1 MTEHLP
7 ADAQGEPQ
15 YERAEVLRAGVPYV
29 RGWAEARSA
38 AVALAEE
45 LRALGLE
52 SAFAYLRADVNLNG
66 EGFIRL
72 DLVTS
77 ETAQR
82 LADLLALGL
91 CIEIERLPTH
101 QSVSDKTAPTNS
113 TS

>member
-1 MTEHLP
+1 MTEHP
-7 ADAQGEPQ
+7 PVNAQGEPQ
-15 YERAEVLRAGVPYV
+15 HERAEILRTGVPYV

-45 LRALGLE
+45 LRALGME

-82 LADLLALGL
+82 LANLLALGL
-91 CIEIERLPTH
+91 CVELEQLPTRPH
-101 QSVSDKTAPTNS
+101 ATDRTAPTA
-113 TS
+113 

>member
-1 MTEHLP
+1 MTEQLP
-7 ADAQGEPQ
+7 VGAQGEPER
-15 YERAEVLRAGVPYV
+15 ERAEILRAGVPYV

-38 AVALAEE
+38 AIALAEE

-82 LADLLALGL
+82 LASLLALGL
-91 CIEIERLPTH
+91 CVELERLPVRPH
-101 QSVSDKTAPTNS
+101 ASARTAPT
-113 TS
+113 T